1 MNLKI
6 GGIYKIKYACHYF
19 VIVDNI
25 DLLYMYDIIT
35 KDFYLHPKSFSNQF
49 INLELEQQLSF
60 IKHETAFWYEKPQVV
75 ENVVDGYLG
84 QIDDEILKQLKKI
97 LVSKSWYTDWK

>member
-84 QIDDEILKQLKKI
+84 QINEKNLDKLQTILKKI
-97 LVSKSWYTDWK
+97 FRRRMF